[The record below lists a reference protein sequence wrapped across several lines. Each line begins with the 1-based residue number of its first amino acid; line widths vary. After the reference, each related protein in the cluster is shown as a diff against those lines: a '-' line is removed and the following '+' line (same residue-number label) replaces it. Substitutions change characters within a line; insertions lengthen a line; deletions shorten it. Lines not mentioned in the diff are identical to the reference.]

1 MRRYA
6 LTLGVPAAVAA
17 LTPPLTAWRRHSWAA
32 TPAERIRPLPGDE
45 LIPDADPPGTMATT
59 IDAPPEAVWPWLAQ
73 MGCDR
78 AGFYSWDRL
87 DNGGLASAR
96 ELHPEWQDIVAGSRI
111 VSRPDGS
118 AWFTVA
124 RCDAPYTLVLRASLD
139 LRGRPFDPDGPR
151 PRRYTDGVWGFHL
164 TPLEHGRTRLVVR
177 SASRGEP
184 RRLTG
189 IANAVFWKP
198 AHWVMQTKQFHELR
212 HRAPAGVMRD
222 ARARIAARP
231 LIPAGTGS

>member
-6 LTLGVPAAVAA
+6 LTLGVPAALAA

-45 LIPDADPPGTMATT
+45 LIPGAPPGTMATT
-59 IDAPPEAVWPWLAQ
+59 IDAPPDAVWPWLAQ

-87 DNGGLASAR
+87 DNGGRPSAK
-96 ELHPEWQDIVAGSRI
+96 EIHAAWQDIVAGSRI

-139 LRGRPFDPDGPR
+139 LRGRPFDAVGSR

-164 TPLEHGRTRLVVR
+164 APLEHGRTRLVVR
-177 SASRGEP
+177 SASHGEP

-212 HRAPAGVMRD
+212 HRAAASALRDRPAPAPAQPLV
-222 ARARIAARP
+222 AA
-231 LIPAGTGS
+231 GG

>member
-1 MRRYA
+1 LHAGVRRYA

-17 LTPPLTAWRRHSWAA
+17 LAPPLAAWRRHSWAA
-32 TPAERIRPLPGDE
+32 TPAERLRPLPGDE
-45 LIPDADPPGTMATT
+45 LIPGAPPATT
-59 IDAPPEAVWPWLAQ
+59 IDAPPDVVWPWLAQ

-78 AGFYSWDRL
+78 GGFYSWDRL
-87 DNGGLASAR
+87 DNGGRPSAK
-96 ELHPEWQDIVAGSRI
+96 EIHDGWQDVVAGSRI
-111 VSRPDGS
+111 ASRPDGS

-139 LRGRPFDPDGPR
+139 LRGRPFDPAGSR
-151 PRRYTDGVWGFHL
+151 PRRFTDGVWGFHL
-164 TPLEHGRTRLVVR
+164 TPLERGRTRLVVR
-177 SASRGEP
+177 SASHGEP

-212 HRAPAGVMRD
+212 HRA
-222 ARARIAARP
+222 
-231 LIPAGTGS
+231 TGSTRREGRAPARSPATAGR